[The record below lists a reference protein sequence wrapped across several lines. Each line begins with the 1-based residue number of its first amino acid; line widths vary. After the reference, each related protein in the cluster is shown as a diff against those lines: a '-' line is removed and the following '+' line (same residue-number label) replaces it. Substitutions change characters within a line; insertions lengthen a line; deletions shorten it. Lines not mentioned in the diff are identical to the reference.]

1 MEEKVGLVTDC
12 GQGEHS
18 LSTGSHSMNG
28 VKKGPILRWLLLSDS
43 GERKEHLCCG
53 LAVLPTDAGSLRDE
67 LLC

>member
-1 MEEKVGLVTDC
+1 MEEKVWLVTDC

-18 LSTGSHSMNG
+18 LESHSMNG

-43 GERKEHLCCG
+43 GEREEHLCCG